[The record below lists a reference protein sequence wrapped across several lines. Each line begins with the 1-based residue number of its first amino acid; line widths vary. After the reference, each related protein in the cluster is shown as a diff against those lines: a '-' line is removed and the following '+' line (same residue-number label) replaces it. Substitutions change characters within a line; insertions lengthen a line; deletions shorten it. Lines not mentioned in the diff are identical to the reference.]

1 MKKNIAVV
9 GGGPAGLEAARVLSL
24 RGHSVTVFEKG
35 ELGGQLNEASVPEFK
50 ADIRGLKDYLIT
62 AVNKQ
67 GVKIERKEAS
77 VDDLVSFDA
86 VICATGS
93 LPKAC
98 PLPGADKAF
107 DAADVLNGKV
117 KVGNK
122 VVMLGVGLVGS
133 ETALWLA
140 ENGHDV
146 TLVGRGPQIMKGVAS
161 TDALAYSER
170 IAKAGMTICTN
181 TTPLEIVDGGV
192 MVKFKGKVR
201 KIEADTVVYAF
212 GAAAQHALYDELK
225 GSGKEVYLVGDA
237 KGPAKIMDAI
247 YTAYKLSIKL

>member
-1 MKKNIAVV
+1 M
-9 GGGPAGLEAARVLSL
+9 
-24 RGHSVTVFEKG
+24 G

-50 ADIRGLKDYLIT
+50 ADIRGFRDYLIT

-67 GVKIERKEAS
+67 GVKLEHKAAIPS
-77 VDDLVSFDA
+77 DLTSFDA

-93 LPKAC
+93 RPKAC
-98 PLPGADKAF
+98 PLPGAEKAV
-107 DAADVLNGKV
+107 DAADVLKGKA
-117 KVGNK
+117 KVGHK

-161 TDALAYSER
+161 TDALAYTER
-170 IAKAGMTICTN
+170 IEKAGMNICTN

-192 MVKFKGKVR
+192 MVKFKGEVR

-212 GAAAQHALYDELK
+212 GAAAQHALCDELK
-225 GSGKEVYLVGDA
+225 AQGREVYLVGDA

-247 YTAYKLSIKL
+247 HTAYKLAVRL

>member
-1 MKKNIAVV
+1 M
-9 GGGPAGLEAARVLSL
+9 
-24 RGHSVTVFEKG
+24 
-35 ELGGQLNEASVPEFK
+35 
-50 ADIRGLKDYLIT
+50 
-62 AVNKQ
+62 
-67 GVKIERKEAS
+67 
-77 VDDLVSFDA
+77 
-86 VICATGS
+86 
-93 LPKAC
+93 
-98 PLPGADKAF
+98 
-107 DAADVLNGKV
+107 
-117 KVGNK
+117 
-122 VVMLGVGLVGS
+122 
-133 ETALWLA
+133 
-140 ENGHDV
+140 

-170 IAKAGMTICTN
+170 IAKAGMTVCTN

-247 YTAYKLSIKL
+247 YNRVQAFHQALNITSRERVSAEKPRATGAFSVRARKKPGRAEFSAARAKFTLWRSIRGWSPRHEVSAPSARRRR

>member
-1 MKKNIAVV
+1 M
-9 GGGPAGLEAARVLSL
+9 
-24 RGHSVTVFEKG
+24 
-35 ELGGQLNEASVPEFK
+35 
-50 ADIRGLKDYLIT
+50 
-62 AVNKQ
+62 NKQ

-170 IAKAGMTICTN
+170 IAKAGMTVCTN

>member
-1 MKKNIAVV
+1 MKIAVMGS
-9 GGGPAGLEAARVLSL
+9 GGWG
-24 RGHSVTVFEKG
+24 
-35 ELGGQLNEASVPEFK
+35 
-50 ADIRGLKDYLIT
+50 
-62 AVNKQ
+62 
-67 GVKIERKEAS
+67 
-77 VDDLVSFDA
+77 
-86 VICATGS
+86 
-93 LPKAC
+93 
-98 PLPGADKAF
+98 
-107 DAADVLNGKV
+107 
-117 KVGNK
+117 
-122 VVMLGVGLVGS
+122 
-133 ETALWLA
+133 TALALVLL

-170 IAKAGMTICTN
+170 IAKAGMTVCTN